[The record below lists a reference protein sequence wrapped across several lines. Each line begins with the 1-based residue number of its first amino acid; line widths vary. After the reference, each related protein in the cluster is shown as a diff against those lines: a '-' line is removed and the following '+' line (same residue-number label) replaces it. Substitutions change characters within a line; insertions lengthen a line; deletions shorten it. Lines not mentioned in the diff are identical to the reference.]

1 MNSMSKAFPAAPRE
15 REIASAAA
23 VPSTAE
29 MSVVQNATTRLVQA
43 AACICVASS
52 SATYQ
57 RSERPAGGK
66 RSDCE
71 AVNEVSSTI
80 RLGPTRKITAMPV
93 STANTTRSDS
103 ASQSMA
109 ALGFGIGRQPG
120 ELVEEVDDDQHG
132 EHEDH

>member
-1 MNSMSKAFPAAPRE
+1 MNSMSKALPTAPRE

-29 MSVVQNATTRLVQA
+29 ISVHQNATTRLVQA

-52 SATYQ
+52 SASYQ
-57 RSERPAGGK
+57 RSDSPAGGK

-80 RLGPTRKITAMPV
+80 RLGPTRKTMAIAV
-93 STANTTRSDS
+93 SAANTTRSDS
-103 ASQSMA
+103 ASQSMEP
-109 ALGFGIGRQPG
+109 LGFGIGRQPG
-120 ELVEEVDDDQHG
+120 ELVEQINDDQHG
-132 EHEDH
+132 S